1 MKFLSIPLKYRLV
14 AHLARN
20 WLASCRPVTVQ
31 NYCARKL
38 IASGT
43 PVIVAL
49 WHQSLIYT
57 PYHFSVYPG
66 VVMVSGNRDAEWV
79 AAALRMWGQ
88 IPVRC
93 SRHKGGLKAIREM
106 VRLMKERRIGAGI
119 VADGSQGPAMKAQ
132 IGAIVLARDTGYP
145 VIPTGFAAKR
155 CVRFNSWDRMILPM
169 PFSKVVMTYGEPV
182 QVAGTARGLKI
193 EEMRRRLEKG
203 LYKATLDAQQ
213 IVEAG

>member
-1 MKFLSIPLKYRLV
+1 
-14 AHLARN
+14 
-20 WLASCRPVTVQ
+20 
-31 NYCARKL
+31 
-38 IASGT
+38 
-43 PVIVAL
+43 
-49 WHQSLIYT
+49 
-57 PYHFSVYPG
+57 
-66 VVMVSGNRDAEWV
+66 
-79 AAALRMWGQ
+79 
-88 IPVRC
+88 
-93 SRHKGGLKAIREM
+93 
-106 VRLMKERRIGAGI
+106 MKERRIGAGI

-145 VIPTGFAAKR
+145 VIPIGFAAKR